1 MSMIPPIATIL
12 GSDAMWRWIRGL
24 GGPGLILLGLAD
36 NTPFISAPPGSV
48 DACVILLA
56 ARNPSWWAYFGLMA
70 TIGEV
75 LGEYGTYRL
84 AEKGGRQTLEK
95 KVGQRRA
102 KSIYKGFERFEGT
115 TVLGGA
121 LLPPPFPFTSV
132 VMTAGVMQYPRK
144 KFATMLI
151 LGRGIRFLACAWLG
165 RAYGSQMIGFFARHY
180 QTSMDVLIGLGILSA
195 AAASAYF
202 FWYRPRHQTKRT

>member
-1 MSMIPPIATIL
+1 MTTLIATML
-12 GSDAMWRWIRGL
+12 NSDAMWRWIRGL

-36 NTPFISAPPGSV
+36 NTPFVSAPPGSV
-48 DACVILLA
+48 DACLIVLA

-75 LGEYGTYRL
+75 LGGYVTYRL

-95 KVGQRRA
+95 QVGQQRA
-102 KSIYKGFERFEGT
+102 KSIYKGFERFGGM

-132 VMTAGVMQYPRK
+132 LMTAGVMQYPRK
-144 KFATMLI
+144 KFATMLT
-151 LGRGIRFLACAWLG
+151 LGRGIRFLAVAYLG
-165 RAYGSQMIGFFARHY
+165 RVYGSQMIGFFARHY
-180 QTSMDVLIGLGILSA
+180 RTSMYVLIGLGILSGA
-195 AAASAYF
+195 AALAYF
-202 FWYRPRHQTKRT
+202 LWYRPRHQTKRT